1 LLVPVP
7 EAEATSRW
15 WELWDPPKERGVP
28 AHVTVLYPF
37 LRERDVTSPVLD
49 GLREAFAGAA
59 PFDFALRVLGRFP
72 HHVYLAAEPAAPF
85 LELTRRVL
93 ELHPTLVPY
102 AGEADGELVPHLTI
116 MRSPDDSFLE
126 RVEDQAR
133 PFLPF
138 QARAKAVWLMSERER
153 GGWQR
158 RAVFPLGGD

>member
-59 PFDFALRVLGRFP
+59 PFELRIRQQGRNYWREGTIADADGKLLARGKGRF
-72 HHVYLAAEPAAPF
+72 VKVADYVAPS
-85 LELTRRVL
+85 
-93 ELHPTLVPY
+93 
-102 AGEADGELVPHLTI
+102 GNNG
-116 MRSPDDSFLE
+116 
-126 RVEDQAR
+126 VE
-133 PFLPF
+133 
-138 QARAKAVWLMSERER
+138 K
-153 GGWQR
+153 
-158 RAVFPLGGD
+158 